1 MIIVFEG
8 IDIMNIK
15 ERFLS
20 YVGID
25 TQSDESSSTYPS
37 TDKQLNLAR
46 KLVNDLQSL
55 GITNAYLNKY
65 GIVYAKIPANCEDL
79 KDKIGF
85 ISHMDTSPDFSGANV
100 KPRIITNYDGSD
112 IILNKDLNIVLDTKT
127 FPTLLKNIGETIIVT
142 DGTTLLGA
150 DDKAGV
156 AIIMSLVEELV
167 NHPNIKH
174 GQISVA
180 FTPDE
185 EIGRGTD
192 NFDIKEFDADYA
204 YTIDGGEI
212 DLIEYENFNAA
223 SATVE
228 IHGKSIHPGSAK
240 GKMINSILV
249 AEEFNDLLPCDMIP
263 SKTEGYQG
271 FNHLHNLSGD
281 CEHTT
286 MEYIIRNHSKE
297 LFEKQKQD
305 FKVAKDVLDHKYGY
319 EIVTL
324 TITDSYQNMRP
335 YIEKDPRALNRV
347 VDTYKKLNIPFN
359 FSPIRGGTDGATLTV
374 KGLPTPNLGT
384 GGYNYHGKFE
394 YVSLT
399 QMEKMVKI
407 LIELIK

>member
-1 MIIVFEG
+1 
-8 IDIMNIK
+8 
-15 ERFLS
+15 
-20 YVGID
+20 
-25 TQSDESSSTYPS
+25 
-37 TDKQLNLAR
+37 
-46 KLVNDLQSL
+46 
-55 GITNAYLNKY
+55 
-65 GIVYAKIPANCEDL
+65 
-79 KDKIGF
+79 
-85 ISHMDTSPDFSGANV
+85 
-100 KPRIITNYDGSD
+100 
-112 IILNKDLNIVLDTKT
+112 
-127 FPTLLKNIGETIIVT
+127 
-142 DGTTLLGA
+142 
-150 DDKAGV
+150 
-156 AIIMSLVEELV
+156 
-167 NHPNIKH
+167 
-174 GQISVA
+174 
-180 FTPDE
+180 
-185 EIGRGTD
+185 
-192 NFDIKEFDADYA
+192 
-204 YTIDGGEI
+204 
-212 DLIEYENFNAA
+212 
-223 SATVE
+223 
-228 IHGKSIHPGSAK
+228 
-240 GKMINSILV
+240 
-249 AEEFNDLLPCDMIP
+249 MIP

-271 FNHLHNLSGD
+271 FNHLHNISGD